1 MADCSICYEVCTGP
15 KKLICGHVFCTGCIK
30 EWYLKSDEPA
40 CPMCRGPLYFRGF
53 LRSGWREEKE
63 GKVDDDETFI
73 RVFDWMISDRFSQF
87 EEEDLIPDEYDL
99 NELMW
104 DLGDV
109 QQTYNTLKLH
119 YNASE
124 DEIEDVIYNDYR
136 TMSFFNQKYIWVDEP
151 PKPQF
156 TRYPQIV

>member
-1 MADCSICYEVCTGP
+1 
-15 KKLICGHVFCTGCIK
+15 
-30 EWYLKSDEPA
+30 
-40 CPMCRGPLYFRGF
+40 MCRGPLYFRGY

-63 GKVDDDETFI
+63 EKGDDDDEAFT
-73 RVFDWMISDRFSQF
+73 RVFDWLINDRLAQF

-109 QQTYNTLKLH
+109 QQTYNTLKIH

-136 TMSFFNQKYIWVDEP
+136 TMSFFNQKYIWIDEP
-151 PKPQF
+151 RKPQF